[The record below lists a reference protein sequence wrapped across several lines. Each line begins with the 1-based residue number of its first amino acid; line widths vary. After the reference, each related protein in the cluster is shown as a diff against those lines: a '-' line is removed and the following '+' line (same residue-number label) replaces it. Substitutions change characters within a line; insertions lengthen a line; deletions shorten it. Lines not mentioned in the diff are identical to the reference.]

1 MDMIVELKRSRNIF
15 SIDVYQM
22 VATLLTRNINNRMMQ
37 KSIVS
42 GQTSSSN
49 KAKDQGAKNRIQS

>member
-42 GQTSSSN
+42 G
-49 KAKDQGAKNRIQS
+49 